1 MQIPMQGMSPVFAV
15 GLTPMSFSMGPVMTG
30 PLCLAPQQL
39 EQLQQQLA
47 ACQQQQQRC
56 LSPHQA
62 PHLQQVAQQSQKYQ
76 PPHPGQQQP
85 RPPHLS
91 EHQHLQQRQQQQ
103 EKPPR
108 RQRGRASPGST
119 GACSP
124 AHSAEHSPAPL
135 PPLERPARAR
145 LPSGA
150 LELWDEHASSPGSAS
165 PQPHQPQALGSVSP
179 SSASKSGRPSPKQ
192 SPSPTNGTHS
202 QQQGKGSQQQRRVL
216 PKEYRHGHVP
226 KYVDLEQEYK
236 QSPDVAPTTLMI
248 RNIPNHYTQRQLI
261 AELDDLGFAGTF
273 DFLYIP
279 LDKGTM
285 SNVGYAFVNF
295 VEPSNAE
302 KCMASFQGYRF
313 RRHRK
318 IAAVSVAHIQGLE
331 ANLQHYE
338 HAAVNTAKLKQRR
351 PVIMANISSS
361 LTSVLADFD
370 DGEPHPLMSEALLA
384 ALDDDDGEGEEKWG
398 APEEAYEIPTAS
410 SP

>member
-1 MQIPMQGMSPVFAV
+1 M
-15 GLTPMSFSMGPVMTG
+15 
-30 PLCLAPQQL
+30 
-39 EQLQQQLA
+39 
-47 ACQQQQQRC
+47 
-56 LSPHQA
+56 
-62 PHLQQVAQQSQKYQ
+62 
-76 PPHPGQQQP
+76 
-85 RPPHLS
+85 
-91 EHQHLQQRQQQQ
+91 
-103 EKPPR
+103 
-108 RQRGRASPGST
+108 
-119 GACSP
+119 
-124 AHSAEHSPAPL
+124 
-135 PPLERPARAR
+135 
-145 LPSGA
+145 
-150 LELWDEHASSPGSAS
+150 
-165 PQPHQPQALGSVSP
+165 
-179 SSASKSGRPSPKQ
+179 
-192 SPSPTNGTHS
+192 
-202 QQQGKGSQQQRRVL
+202 
-216 PKEYRHGHVP
+216 P
-226 KYVDLEQEYK
+226 KYVNLEQEYK

-384 ALDDDDGEGEEKWG
+384 ALDDDDEEGEEKWC
-398 APEEAYEIPTAS
+398 APEEAYEIPAAS